1 MAMNS
6 IKRTALFLLVFV
18 FSLSF
23 AETYSKAYLESLVG
37 SGYAIA
43 SGGIA
48 EGNLNFDDFVDVI
61 LVLDILELT
70 QTNEGTRPLGIFFG
84 QEDGTLL
91 LYKAFSKVNYCQS
104 CGGTFGDPFEG
115 IEIDNGTFTVSDYG
129 GSAWRWSV
137 SRTFGFNPEDNRFY
151 LEQFTE
157 DSFNVFDL
165 DTAKSETWTSETF
178 GDVTLDEFDTDAL
191 ESYKTIP

>member
-1 MAMNS
+1 MTMNS
-6 IKRTALFLLVFV
+6 IKRTALCLLVFV

-23 AETYSKAYLESLVG
+23 AQTYTRAYLESLIG
-37 SGYAIA
+37 SGYVIA
-43 SGGIA
+43 SGGIS

-61 LVLDILELT
+61 LVLDILEPT
-70 QTNEGTRPLGIFFG
+70 QTNEETRPLGIFFG

-104 CGGTFGDPFEG
+104 CGGTFGNPFEG
-115 IEIDNGTFTVSDYG
+115 IEIDNGIFTVSDYG

-137 SRTFGFNPEDNRFY
+137 SRTFRFNLEDNRFY
-151 LEQFTE
+151 LKQFTE

-165 DTAKSETWTSETF
+165 DTSKTETWTSETF
-178 GDVTLDEFDTDAL
+178 GKVTLDEFDTNKL
-191 ESYKTIP
+191 ESFKVIP